1 MSDITIKANKA
12 LVALKIGDYT
22 SVEDLLNNIIELDKP
37 KKRSRKS
44 KLDLTLEKLGYTREQ
59 MQKFWDDALEVNWKI
74 QAIARCG
81 KDWKDLNEYQL
92 ADLVNLKEKTLK
104 QLAEQKAKEKAK
116 EKAEA
121 EAKESARKIREYYQ
135 EHFEEI
141 VCDKILSGVALEQ
154 KEFDSLVFEYDIE
167 ELNAG
172 EVYKN
177 GQNVTTISELNGHY
191 FKICW
196 RRDLSD
202 WGEHQFNEQPIEV
215 EKTEKVAGYD
225 LNMKPVTVIAWE
237 VK

>member
-1 MSDITIKANKA
+1 MSDITINANKA

-22 SVEDLLNNIIELDKP
+22 SVEDLLNNIIELDKL
-37 KKRSRKS
+37 KKRGRKS

-59 MQKFWDDALEVNWKI
+59 MQKFWDEALEVNWKI
-74 QAIARCG
+74 QTIARCG

-92 ADLVNLKEKTLK
+92 ADLVNLKEKTLA
-104 QLAEQKAKEKAK
+104 QLAEKEAK

-121 EAKESARKIREYYQ
+121 EAEESERKAREYYR

-141 VCDKILSGVALEQ
+141 AYNKILSGVVLDK
-154 KEFDSLVFEYDIE
+154 KEFESLVFVYDVA

-172 EVYKN
+172 EIYKN
-177 GQNVTTISELNGHY
+177 YQSITTVSELNGHY
-191 FKICW
+191 FKTSW
-196 RRDLSD
+196 RMDLTGM
-202 WGEHQFNEQPIEV
+202 GEHQFDEQPIEV
-215 EKTEKVAGYD
+215 EKTEKVVGYD

>member
-1 MSDITIKANKA
+1 MSDITIKANEA
-12 LVALKIGDYT
+12 LIALKTRDYT

-37 KKRSRKS
+37 KKRGRKS

-104 QLAEQKAKEKAK
+104 QLAEKEAK

-121 EAKESARKIREYYQ
+121 EAKENARKVREYYQ

-141 VCDKILSGVALEQ
+141 VCNKILSGVALER

-167 ELNAG
+167 ELDAG

>member
-12 LVALKIGDYT
+12 LIALKTGDYT

-59 MQKFWDDALEVNWKI
+59 MQKFWDDALEINWKI
-74 QAIARCG
+74 QAIAKCG
-81 KDWKDLNEYQL
+81 KDWRDLNEYQL

-104 QLAEQKAKEKAK
+104 QLAEKEAK

-121 EAKESARKIREYYQ
+121 EAKENARKVREYYE

-141 VCDKILSGVALEQ
+141 VCNKILSGVALER

>member
-1 MSDITIKANKA
+1 MSDITIKANEA
-12 LVALKIGDYT
+12 LIALKTGDYT

-37 KKRSRKS
+37 KKRGRKS

-104 QLAEQKAKEKAK
+104 QLAEKEAK

-121 EAKESARKIREYYQ
+121 EAKENARKVREYYQ

-141 VCDKILSGVALEQ
+141 VCNKILSGVALER
-154 KEFDSLVFEYDIE
+154 KEFNSLVFEYDIE

-177 GQNVTTISELNGHY
+177 GQNITTISELNGHY
-191 FKICW
+191 FKTCW
-196 RRDLSD
+196 RMDLTDMS
-202 WGEHQFNEQPIEV
+202 EHQFDNAPIEV
-215 EKTEKVAGYD
+215 KKTSKITGYD
-225 LNMKPVTVIAWE
+225 LDMKPIEVTIWE
-237 VK
+237 EV

>member
-1 MSDITIKANKA
+1 MSDITIKANEA
-12 LVALKIGDYT
+12 LVALKTEDYI
-22 SVEDLLNNIIELDKP
+22 SVEALLNKIIELDKP
-37 KKRSRKS
+37 KKRGRKS

-59 MQKFWDDALEVNWKI
+59 MQKFWDDALEVNLKI

-104 QLAEQKAKEKAK
+104 QLAEKEAK

-121 EAKESARKIREYYQ
+121 EAKENARKVREYYQ

-141 VCDKILSGVALEQ
+141 VCNKILSGVDLEQ
-154 KEFDSLVFEYDIE
+154 KEFDSLVFEYDVA

-177 GQNVTTISELNGHY
+177 YQSITTVSELKGHY
-191 FKICW
+191 FKTFW
-196 RRDLSD
+196 RMDLTD
-202 WGEHQFNEQPIEV
+202 MGEHQFDNAPIEV
-215 EKTEKVAGYD
+215 KKTSKITGYD
-225 LNMKPVTVIAWE
+225 LDMKPIEVTVWE
-237 VK
+237 EV